1 MAKTLTVILGAGASY
16 SINIDPRSTDN
27 QGYRSPL
34 AQQIFKDSREFRQIL
49 HKYEQAEILSSD
61 IERRIRQNKLG
72 VGLEQILRDLE
83 EELKRGNDT
92 HKVRQ
97 FLQIPL
103 YIQEL
108 FGVISS
114 NFTQRPDEYNIL
126 VNEVLS
132 KVGKVLFL
140 VLNYDNLLEI
150 PLSKISH
157 TEFSTEEDY
166 IKHEP
171 WMLAKIHGSINWSK
185 EFIDVK
191 HADPSDN
198 EYFRLLATSK
208 LPLPLSDK
216 FSIWNMRSYAVK
228 YADRIPLYPA
238 ITVPVDGKYDVNCPH
253 LHIQKAKEFLS
264 DCHNYLI
271 IGTSGKDQDLLD
283 MLKTNAKGGKV
294 LVVGTSEEN
303 TNMIRENFVLAI
315 PQFQSNI
322 GTFYHQRGFSEFVDS
337 GTIDI
342 FLDSLV

>member
-1 MAKTLTVILGAGASY
+1 MAKTLTVILVAGASY
-16 SINIDPRSTDN
+16 SINIDPRSTDD
-27 QGYRSPL
+27 QGYRPPL

-49 HKYEQAEILSSD
+49 HKYEQAEIISSD
-61 IERRIRQNKLG
+61 IERRIRQNKRG
-72 VGLEQILRDLE
+72 VGLEQILGNFE

-108 FGVISS
+108 FGVISYS
-114 NFTQRPDEYNIL
+114 FTQRPDEYNIL
-126 VNEVLS
+126 ANEVLS
-132 KVGKVLFL
+132 KVDKVLFL

-150 PLSKISH
+150 TLSKISH

-166 IKHEP
+166 IKHDS
-171 WMLAKIHGSINWSK
+171 WMLTKIHGSINWSK

-198 EYFRLLATSK
+198 EYFRLLSTSK

-216 FSIWNMRSYAVK
+216 FSIWNMRSYATK
-228 YADRIPLYPA
+228 YAERTPLYPA
-238 ITVPVDGKYDVNCPH
+238 ITVPVDGKYDINCPPSH
-253 LHIQKAKEFLS
+253 ERKAKEFLS

-271 IGTSGKDQDLLD
+271 IGTSGKDQDLLN
-283 MLKTNAKGGKV
+283 MLKTNAKGGNV
-294 LVVGTSEEN
+294 LIVATSEES
-303 TNMIRENFVLAI
+303 TNKIRENFMLAI

-337 GTIDI
+337 GKLDN
-342 FLDSLV
+342 FLDTLV